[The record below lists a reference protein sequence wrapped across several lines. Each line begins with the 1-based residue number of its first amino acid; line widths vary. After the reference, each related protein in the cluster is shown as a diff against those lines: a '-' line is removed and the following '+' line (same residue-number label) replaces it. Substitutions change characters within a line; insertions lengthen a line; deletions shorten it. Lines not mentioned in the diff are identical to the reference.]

1 MKLTHTDYL
10 IEKLREFNIPFPKFP
25 IAKYEVKTIIHELK
39 SIEDS
44 ITEFKDY
51 LSKYKSKE
59 D

>member
-1 MKLTHTDYL
+1 MNITHTDYL
-10 IEKLREFNIPFPKFP
+10 IEKLRKFNIPFPKLP
-25 IAKYEVKTIIHELK
+25 ITEYEVQTIIRELK